1 MFLIKEERAIFQI
14 KRRRDNVS
22 DKRGGGV
29 QYPTCTFKMV
39 AVAKNVSSDMLK
51 YWQNFYILRG
61 FIC

>member
-1 MFLIKEERAIFQI
+1 MFQI
-14 KRRRDNVS
+14 K
-22 DKRGGGV
+22 GEGA